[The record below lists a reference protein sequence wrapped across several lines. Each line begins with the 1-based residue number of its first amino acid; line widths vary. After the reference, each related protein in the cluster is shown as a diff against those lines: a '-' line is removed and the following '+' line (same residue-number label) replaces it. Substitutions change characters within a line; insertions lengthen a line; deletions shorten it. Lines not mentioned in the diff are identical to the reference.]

1 MFQYNNISTRQTFL
15 MSYIYTAFRNIVYAF
30 SCDCKQN
37 ISVLKVFL
45 TQQF

>member
-1 MFQYNNISTRQTFL
+1 MFQYNNISTCQTFL
-15 MSYIYTAFRNIVYAF
+15 MPHVRATFRNIVYAF

-37 ISVLKVFL
+37 ISMLKVFL